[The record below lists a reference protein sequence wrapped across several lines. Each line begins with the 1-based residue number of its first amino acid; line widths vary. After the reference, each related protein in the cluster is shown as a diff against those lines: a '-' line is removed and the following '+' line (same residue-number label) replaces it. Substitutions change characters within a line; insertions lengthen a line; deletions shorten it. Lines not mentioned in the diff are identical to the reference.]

1 MNKKST
7 LTSGTTTTTDSSNT
21 YPIRA
26 VERVC
31 DILDL
36 LQRSREGVSLP
47 DVAAVTEGAR
57 SFVVAMT
64 ARAA

>member
-7 LTSGTTTTTDSSNT
+7 TASGAATTTVVPNS

-47 DVAAVTEGAR
+47 DVAAVTWTSM
-57 SFVVAMT
+57 SFGSQAQT
-64 ARAA
+64 LKL